1 MAQIENNDTQN
12 LTMILITIKINYFSL
27 FWLCDISSTRA
38 LFLYYLYYY
47 DGLFLPPPI
56 SGLQFYCPLIMFLEF
71 RRSFDSSYRRYLF
84 LEFIFNFAPF
94 PDKESGCKA
103 FLSIGSLLSIFYFT
117 QVAGFRAW
125 YLFYWNQF
133 LCEIFILM
141 KCFWQPFPY
150 FGEPWT
156 PLCSLFY
163 YYLFLNQKI

>member
-1 MAQIENNDTQN
+1 
-12 LTMILITIKINYFSL
+12 MIHKIWRWFLSLSKLIIFLFFDFVILALLELFFFIICIIMMGSFSL
-27 FWLCDISSTRA
+27 LLFRVYNFIALLLC
-38 LFLYYLYYY
+38 
-47 DGLFLPPPI
+47 
-56 SGLQFYCPLIMFLEF
+56 FLEF